1 MTKFTI
7 NGKEKAFDKDN
18 LPKTL
23 ADLLDHLGIH
33 HATVV
38 AEINGQ
44 IIKRN
49 NFAETKISPSQSI
62 ELVKFVGGG

>member
-1 MTKFTI
+1 MTTLTI

-18 LPKTL
+18 LPQNL
-23 ADLLDHLGIH
+23 AELLDHLGIH

-44 IIKRN
+44 IIKRSH
-49 NFAETKISPSQSI
+49 FAETKISPSQSI